1 MKVYVVRE
9 IYGPVF
15 AIFDSREKAEAY
27 QDRLYSEYSEM
38 AKENDWLDTEGDDDW
53 IVEEWEVE

>member
-9 IYGPVF
+9 IYGSVLG
-15 AIFDSREKAEAY
+15 IYKDKEKAEAEL
-27 QDRLYSEYSEM
+27 DRFYKEIEGFYDLY
-38 AKENDWLDTEGDDDW
+38 EGDDW